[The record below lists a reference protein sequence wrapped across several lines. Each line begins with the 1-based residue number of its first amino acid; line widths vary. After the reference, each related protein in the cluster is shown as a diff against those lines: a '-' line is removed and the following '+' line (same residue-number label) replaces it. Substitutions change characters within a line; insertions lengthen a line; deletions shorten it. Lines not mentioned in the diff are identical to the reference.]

1 MKTIFKIFV
10 TIVVFAA
17 TTAVKEGD
25 EGLMKILAK
34 ERKEMREIF
43 QRENDRL
50 AQQAEENAKQNQ
62 LQQQKLQRQNDQL
75 LQRLEKQ
82 DEKLQQQVTKQAEEI
97 TKQNQVQQQ
106 QQQVIAKLHDQNR
119 KLHQKLRRSELE
131 TKSAFRQKDQKDNL
145 NMKKMIH
152 SEMQQSYIQAGRN
165 NTNDTLVL
173 EMKKLIKKEINNF
186 LKTKKVCVGGQFR
199 TNNDGNSIRKTVN
212 FEYTFPRKPTV
223 VASVAFRYYK
233 GDYCG
238 AFVREVTKSSTVI
251 ETYSQDMVHTT
262 WMACL

>member
-1 MKTIFKIFV
+1 
-10 TIVVFAA
+10 
-17 TTAVKEGD
+17 VKEGD

-173 EMKKLIKKEINNF
+173 EMKKLIKQEIDHYLMENKICVAGDF
-186 LKTKKVCVGGQFR
+186 TDGVGGGDHIVDFKHTFAR
-199 TNNDGNSIRKTVN
+199 VPTFSASLMYFEYSYEIKRAMTKLIVKTVTNVSAKIYLNWHPQN
-212 FEYTFPRKPTV
+212 FKSFTV
-223 VASVAFRYYK
+223 AW
-233 GDYCG
+233 
-238 AFVREVTKSSTVI
+238 I
-251 ETYSQDMVHTT
+251 
-262 WMACL
+262 ACL